1 MSRQGCEENCVQ
13 QPENVQLAAGAADD
27 FFVVA
32 AFGTAAS
39 RLVGCATLEAMKK
52 VKRTT
57 ATAEIWILRK
67 VIRHISY
74 LITLKEQARSAWE
87 HLLRKY
93 EERSQSTNLQLQTAR
108 VIAGESGHAGR
119 SKTMVILQF
128 FGFEGPA
135 MLANLC

>member
-13 QPENVQLAAGAADD
+13 QPEKVQVAAGAADD

-32 AFGTAAS
+32 AFGTTAS
-39 RLVGCATLEAMKK
+39 RLAGCATLEAMKK

-74 LITLKEQARSAWE
+74 LITLKEQARSLTKTIPE
-87 HLLRKY
+87 
-93 EERSQSTNLQLQTAR
+93 SQ
-108 VIAGESGHAGR
+108 GESSKLAGP
-119 SKTMVILQF
+119 KLW
-128 FGFEGPA
+128 
-135 MLANLC
+135 